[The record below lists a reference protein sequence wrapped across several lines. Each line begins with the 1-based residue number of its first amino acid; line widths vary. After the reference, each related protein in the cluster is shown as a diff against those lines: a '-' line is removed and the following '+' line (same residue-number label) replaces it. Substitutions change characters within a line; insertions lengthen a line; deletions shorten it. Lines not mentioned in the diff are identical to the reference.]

1 MADPKS
7 TKLSIREDR
16 PTAISSSAHGSNVD
30 ALGFN
35 ITFLAARNPKLAVE
49 LIKLYAQ
56 AQQVKENDPIAPDED
71 FELFAGEV
79 FKSMPDSSDE

>member
-1 MADPKS
+1 MTEAKS
-7 TKLSIREDR
+7 TKLSIREDH
-16 PTAISSSAHGSNVD
+16 PTAISSSAYGSNVD

-49 LIKLYAQ
+49 LMKLYAQ
-56 AQQVKENDPIAPDED
+56 AQQVKEDDPIAPDED

-79 FKSMPDSSDE
+79 FKNMPDSSDE